1 MPAKSRASSGA
12 SGHHESNAYY
22 AGLYLCAIEY
32 IDSLTRSMEMR
43 KQAFLTPNI
52 INEHPFPQDADV
64 AGKTREEMKI
74 WYSRLVAEPGIKRD
88 VAHGSYSSTM
98 NTLFLKL
105 QTILMSLIR
114 NDEYRYFFM
123 LRVDE
128 KEHQAPGY
136 YYRTPAPMHFLAILA
151 RIYTTRSQLESNALF
166 LQYDW
171 RDIPQENEYDDSIGC
186 SDIDLDE
193 EKIQDNKKKS
203 SGEIAEEN
211 NEDSKIKPPDL
222 GAPTAI
228 TDLFLTY
235 KRADYGDVLMRVE
248 LIRKLSLEEIQ
259 NVDKKTI
266 TDWCY
271 RIGAMAT
278 NKCDDERR
286 PKPYRS
292 AQELLRDLLLIA
304 FNARRYNSP
313 DHFLHKMGGSMLAD
327 IRSAWKREFSDMPD
341 CFSHF
346 VSEEAEELLYHTL
359 TNAYINDMLPYAPI
373 DPPKSRRVSGV
384 TSQASV
390 VHHHPPQPKEAIGE
404 PRLSRTRG
412 SISSTHISKAPA
424 ECLPKSSAEDGMS
437 DSQSFLGIDVD
448 EEHSSQVVSQHMD
461 NDIGERDA
469 LLDEIR
475 TMITYIMDNK
485 KSEYEDTVYSEM
497 VNARDVCGFNKT
509 DDLHAVSIE
518 RLRSFSNKLMQ
529 VINKYPDYFVKKY
542 GIIDSI

>member
-43 KQAFLTPNI
+43 RQAFLTPNI
-52 INEHPFPQDADV
+52 INEHPFPQDADI

-74 WYSRLVAEPGIKRD
+74 WYSRLVAEPGLKRD
-88 VAHGSYSSTM
+88 LAHGSYSSTM

-105 QTILMSLIR
+105 QAILMSLIR

-151 RIYTTRSQLESNALF
+151 RIYETRSQLESNTLF

-171 RDIPQENEYDDSIGC
+171 RDIPRGSENEDSEH
-186 SDIDLDE
+186 DLDE
-193 EKIQDNKKKS
+193 EKAQGDKKRSPEETPEDNKEDA
-203 SGEIAEEN
+203 EIN
-211 NEDSKIKPPDL
+211 QPDP
-222 GAPTAI
+222 GAPTVV

-259 NVDKKTI
+259 NVDKKSI
-266 TDWCY
+266 IDWCY

-278 NKCDDERR
+278 NKCDDERK

-346 VSEEAEELLYHTL
+346 ISEEAEELLYHTL
-359 TNAYINDMLPYAPI
+359 TNTYMNDMLPYAPI
-373 DPPKSRRVSGV
+373 DPSKSRRSSGAAPQVSV
-384 TSQASV
+384 I
-390 VHHHPPQPKEAIGE
+390 HRRPPPPAEAIGE
-404 PRLSRTRG
+404 PRPPRARG
-412 SISSTHISKAPA
+412 SVSSTPISKAPA
-424 ECLPKSSAEDGMS
+424 EGPPKSGGGDGMS

-448 EEHSSQVVSQHMD
+448 EDHSSQALSQHMD
-461 NDIGERDA
+461 TDTGERDA

-529 VINKYPDYFVKKY
+529 VINKYPDYFIKQY
-542 GIIDSI
+542 GTPDSV

>member
-1 MPAKSRASSGA
+1 MPAKSRASGGA
-12 SGHHESNAYY
+12 SGHHESGAYY

-43 KQAFLTPNI
+43 RQAFLTPNI

-74 WYSRLVAEPGIKRD
+74 WYSRLVAEPGLKRD
-88 VAHGSYSSTM
+88 GAHGSCSSTM

-151 RIYTTRSQLESNALF
+151 RIYETRTQLENNALF

-171 RDIPQENEYDDSIGC
+171 RDIPQESEDDDSLEASENG
-186 SDIDLDE
+186 LDE
-193 EKIQDNKKKS
+193 EKPKDEQGPPGEAIEDNK
-203 SGEIAEEN
+203 EDAEA
-211 NEDSKIKPPDL
+211 KPPN
-222 GAPTAI
+222 TAAMAAV

-235 KRADYGDVLMRVE
+235 KRTDYGDVLMRVE

-259 NVDKKTI
+259 NVDKKGI
-266 TDWCY
+266 IDWCY
-271 RIGAMAT
+271 RIGAMAA
-278 NKCDDERR
+278 NKCDEERR

-359 TNAYINDMLPYAPI
+359 TNTYMNDMLPYAPI
-373 DPPKSRRVSGV
+373 EPSKSRRSSGTAPQVSII
-384 TSQASV
+384 
-390 VHHHPPQPKEAIGE
+390 HRRPPPPTEAMGE
-404 PRLSRTRG
+404 SRPPRTRG
-412 SISSTHISKAPA
+412 SVSSTPVPKTPA
-424 ECLPKSSAEDGMS
+424 EALPRSNGGDGAS

-448 EEHSSQVVSQHMD
+448 EEHSSQAVSQPLD
-461 NDIGERDA
+461 NDSSERDA

-485 KSEYEDTVYSEM
+485 KSEHEDTVYSEM

-509 DDLHAVSIE
+509 DDLHAVSVE

-529 VINKYPDYFVKKY
+529 VINKYPDYFIRQY
-542 GIIDSI
+542 GAPDSV

>member
-1 MPAKSRASSGA
+1 MPAKSRASGGA
-12 SGHHESNAYY
+12 SGHHESGAYY

-43 KQAFLTPNI
+43 RQAFLTPNI

-74 WYSRLVAEPGIKRD
+74 WYSRLVAEPGLKRD

-98 NTLFLKL
+98 NSLFLKL
-105 QTILMSLIR
+105 QAILMSLIR

-151 RIYTTRSQLESNALF
+151 RIYETRSQLESNTLF

-171 RDIPQENEYDDSIGC
+171 RDIPQESEGDNSLEA
-186 SDIDLDE
+186 SDNGLDG
-193 EKIQDNKKKS
+193 EKIADGRGP
-203 SGEIAEEN
+203 SGETPESNREGAET
-211 NEDSKIKPPDL
+211 KPPNVTTTV
-222 GAPTAI
+222 AV

-235 KRADYGDVLMRVE
+235 KRADYGDVLMKVE

-259 NVDKKTI
+259 NVDKKSI
-266 TDWCY
+266 IDWCY
-271 RIGAMAT
+271 RIGAMAA
-278 NKCDDERR
+278 NKCDEERR

-304 FNARRYNSP
+304 FNARRYNSL

-346 VSEEAEELLYHTL
+346 VSEEAEELLYHML
-359 TNAYINDMLPYAPI
+359 ANAYMSDMLPYAPI
-373 DPPKSRRVSGV
+373 EPSKSRRSSGTVPQVSV
-384 TSQASV
+384 I
-390 VHHHPPQPKEAIGE
+390 HRRPPPPAEAPGE
-404 PRLSRTRG
+404 QRPPRTRG
-412 SISSTHISKAPA
+412 SVSSTPVPKPSA
-424 ECLPKSSAEDGMS
+424 ECPPKSSGGDGAS

-448 EEHSSQVVSQHMD
+448 EEHSSQAVSQPLD
-461 NDIGERDA
+461 NDAGERDA

-475 TMITYIMDNK
+475 TMITYIMNNK
-485 KSEYEDTVYSEM
+485 KSEHEDIVYSEM

-509 DDLHAVSIE
+509 DDLHAVPVE
-518 RLRSFSNKLMQ
+518 RLRLFSNKLMQ
-529 VINKYPDYFVKKY
+529 VIDKYPDYFIRQY
-542 GIIDSI
+542 GAPDSV

>member
-1 MPAKSRASSGA
+1 MPAKSRASGGA
-12 SGHHESNAYY
+12 SGHHESGAYY

-43 KQAFLTPNI
+43 RQAFLTPNI

-74 WYSRLVAEPGIKRD
+74 WYSRLVAEPGLKRD
-88 VAHGSYSSTM
+88 GAHGSYSSTM

-151 RIYTTRSQLESNALF
+151 RIYETRTQLENNALF

-171 RDIPQENEYDDSIGC
+171 RDIPQESEDDDSLEASENG
-186 SDIDLDE
+186 LDE
-193 EKIQDNKKKS
+193 EKPKDEQGPPGEAIEDNK
-203 SGEIAEEN
+203 EDAEA
-211 NEDSKIKPPDL
+211 KPPNT
-222 GAPTAI
+222 AAMAAI

-235 KRADYGDVLMRVE
+235 KRTDYGDVLMRVE

-259 NVDKKTI
+259 NVDKKGI
-266 TDWCY
+266 IDWCY
-271 RIGAMAT
+271 RIGAMAA
-278 NKCDDERR
+278 NKCDEERR

-359 TNAYINDMLPYAPI
+359 TNTYMNDMLPYAPI
-373 DPPKSRRVSGV
+373 EPSKSRRSSGTAPQVSII
-384 TSQASV
+384 
-390 VHHHPPQPKEAIGE
+390 HRRPPPPTEAMGE
-404 PRLSRTRG
+404 SRPPRTRG
-412 SISSTHISKAPA
+412 SVSSTPVPKTPA
-424 ECLPKSSAEDGMS
+424 EALPRSNGGDGAS

-448 EEHSSQVVSQHMD
+448 EEHSSQAVSQPLD
-461 NDIGERDA
+461 NDSSERDA

-485 KSEYEDTVYSEM
+485 KSEHEDTVYSEM

-509 DDLHAVSIE
+509 DDLHAVSVE

-529 VINKYPDYFVKKY
+529 VINKYPDYFIRQY
-542 GIIDSI
+542 GAPDSV